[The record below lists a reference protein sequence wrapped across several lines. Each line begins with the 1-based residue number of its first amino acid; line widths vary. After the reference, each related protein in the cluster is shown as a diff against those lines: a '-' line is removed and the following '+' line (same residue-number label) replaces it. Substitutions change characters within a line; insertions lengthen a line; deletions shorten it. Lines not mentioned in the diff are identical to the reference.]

1 MQLILASGSPRRRE
15 LLSKLN
21 YPFQVVPAT
30 GEELSYATDPRDMV
44 KELASRKA
52 AEVFADHPDCI
63 VVGCDTVVD
72 LDGNVLGKPRDR
84 ADAIAML
91 TALGG
96 RTHYVH
102 TGVSVLSPKGVWLFC
117 DSTEVRFRQL
127 SDEEIARYVD
137 SGNAYGKAGAYGIQD
152 SGFAESYVGDYDN
165 VVGLP
170 VYRLKQILDT
180 IYEG

>member
-1 MQLILASGSPRRRE
+1 M
-15 LLSKLN
+15 
-21 YPFQVVPAT
+21 
-30 GEELSYATDPRDMV
+30 
-44 KELASRKA
+44 
-52 AEVFADHPDCI
+52 
-63 VVGCDTVVD
+63 
-72 LDGNVLGKPRDR
+72 
-84 ADAIAML
+84 
-91 TALGG
+91 
-96 RTHYVH
+96 
-102 TGVSVLSPKGVWLFC
+102 
-117 DSTEVRFRQL
+117 